1 MRGKQKAWLE
11 EAPRRGIIDGPLAR
25 FILDESG
32 RGRHLSE
39 DAHLDGQLLLILF
52 QVEIV
57 QVWDIPHFNALVVNV
72 FFYLLHLSL
81 AVDGH
86 WAGSKSPI
94 LDIISLLVKVQEIIQ
109 PVVPLSPIGYEIAPL
124 AALHG

>member
-1 MRGKQKAWLE
+1 MQ
-11 EAPRRGIIDGPLAR
+11 
-25 FILDESG
+25 
-32 RGRHLSE
+32 
-39 DAHLDGQLLLILF
+39 
-52 QVEIV
+52 IV
-57 QVWDIPHFNALVVNV
+57 QVRDIPYLNALVINV

-94 LDIISLLVKVQEIIQ
+94 LDIISLLVEVQEIIQ
-109 PVVPLSPIGYEIAPL
+109 PVVPLSPGGYERAAL